1 MKEIQFE
8 QIEQAIYNAINEAA
22 CSLNQ
27 FTLNKIK
34 LARKSE
40 NNKIACGILDD
51 IIKNDTLASKEMIP
65 MCQDTGIVVVFAK
78 IGYDI
83 HFNCDLYDAINSGVS
98 KAYNDFYLRKSV
110 ADPLSRINTKDNT
123 PAIVHTVFTKGDML
137 ELTIALKGA
146 GSENMSFVK
155 MLTPAYKEEDIIEEV
170 VKAIK
175 EAGGKPCPPL
185 VVGIGIGGDLEKAA
199 LLAKRAIFREL
210 DDTNENEYYNSLE
223 QKLKTKINET
233 LIGPMGYGGKTTCLA
248 VKINYYPC
256 HIASLPLAVNIQCHA
271 ARHKTIII

>member
-83 HFNCDLYDAINSGVS
+83 HFNCDLYDAIYSGDS

-146 GSENMSFVK
+146 GSENMSKLK
-155 MLTPAYKEEDIIEEV
+155 MLNPTDGYEGITDFVIET
-170 VKAIK
+170 IK
-175 EAGGKPCPPL
+175 EAGGRPCPPL
-185 VVGIGIGGDLEKAA
+185 FVGIGIGGDFEKCA
-199 LLAKRAIFREL
+199 LLAKEALMQE
-210 DDTNENEYYNSLE
+210 DNSQNEEIKRLEETILNKINSL
-223 QKLKTKINET
+223 N
-233 LIGPMGYGGKTTCLA
+233 IGPMGLGGNTTAFAVFIKTA
-248 VKINYYPC
+248 PC
-256 HIASLPLAVNIQCHA
+256 HIASLPVAVNIQCHA
-271 ARHKTIII
+271 NRHVKVVL

>member
-110 ADPLSRINTKDNT
+110 ADPLSRINTKYNT

-146 GSENMSFVK
+146 GSENMSKLK
-155 MLTPAYKEEDIIEEV
+155 MLNPTDGYEGITDFVIET
-170 VKAIK
+170 IK
-175 EAGGKPCPPL
+175 EAGGRPCPPL
-185 VVGIGIGGDLEKAA
+185 FVGIGIGGDFEKCA
-199 LLAKRAIFREL
+199 LLSKEALMQEDNSQNEEIKRLEETIL
-210 DDTNENEYYNSLE
+210 NKINSL
-223 QKLKTKINET
+223 N
-233 LIGPMGYGGKTTCLA
+233 IGPMGLGGNTTAFAVFIKTA
-248 VKINYYPC
+248 PC
-256 HIASLPLAVNIQCHA
+256 HIASLPVAVNIQCHA
-271 ARHKTIII
+271 NRHVKVVL

>member
-34 LARKSE
+34 LARKLE

-98 KAYNDFYLRKSV
+98 KAYNGFYLRKSV

-146 GSENMSFVK
+146 GSENMSKLK
-155 MLTPAYKEEDIIEEV
+155 MLNPTDGYEGITDFVIET
-170 VKAIK
+170 IK
-175 EAGGKPCPPL
+175 EAGGRPCPPL
-185 VVGIGIGGDLEKAA
+185 FVGIGIGGDFEKCA
-199 LLAKRAIFREL
+199 LLAKEALMQE
-210 DDTNENEYYNSLE
+210 DNSQNEEIKRLEETILNKINSL
-223 QKLKTKINET
+223 N
-233 LIGPMGYGGKTTCLA
+233 IGPMGLGGNTTAFAVFIKTA
-248 VKINYYPC
+248 PC
-256 HIASLPLAVNIQCHA
+256 HIASLPVAVNIQCHA
-271 ARHKTIII
+271 NRHVKVVL

>member
-8 QIEQAIYNAINEAA
+8 QIEQAVYNAINEAA

-146 GSENMSFVK
+146 GSENMSKLQMLNPTDGNEGITDFV
-155 MLTPAYKEEDIIEEV
+155 IET
-170 VKAIK
+170 IK
-175 EAGGKPCPPL
+175 EAGGRPCPPL
-185 VVGIGIGGDLEKAA
+185 FVGIGIGGDFEKCA
-199 LLAKRAIFREL
+199 LLAKEALMQE
-210 DDTNENEYYNSLE
+210 DNSQNEEIKRLEETILNKINSL
-223 QKLKTKINET
+223 N
-233 LIGPMGYGGKTTCLA
+233 IGPMGLGGNTTAFAVFIKTA
-248 VKINYYPC
+248 PC
-256 HIASLPLAVNIQCHA
+256 HIASLPVAVNIQCHA
-271 ARHKTIII
+271 NRHVKVVL

>member
-1 MKEIQFE
+1 MEEIQFE

-98 KAYNDFYLRKSV
+98 KAYNAFYLRKSV

-146 GSENMSFVK
+146 GSENMSKLK
-155 MLTPAYKEEDIIEEV
+155 MLNPTDGYEGITDFVIET
-170 VKAIK
+170 IK
-175 EAGGKPCPPL
+175 EAGGRPCPPL
-185 VVGIGIGGDLEKAA
+185 FVGIGIGGDFEKCA
-199 LLAKRAIFREL
+199 LLAKEALMQE
-210 DDTNENEYYNSLE
+210 DNSQNEEIKRLEETILNKINSL
-223 QKLKTKINET
+223 N
-233 LIGPMGYGGKTTCLA
+233 IGPMGLGGNTTAFAVFIKTA
-248 VKINYYPC
+248 PC
-256 HIASLPLAVNIQCHA
+256 HIASLPVAVNIQCHA
-271 ARHKTIII
+271 NRHVKVVL

>member
-137 ELTIALKGA
+137 ELTTALKGA
-146 GSENMSFVK
+146 GSENMSKLK
-155 MLTPAYKEEDIIEEV
+155 MLNPTDGYEGITDFVIET
-170 VKAIK
+170 IK
-175 EAGGKPCPPL
+175 EAGGRPCPPL
-185 VVGIGIGGDLEKAA
+185 FVGIGIGGDFEKCA
-199 LLAKRAIFREL
+199 LLAKEALMQE
-210 DDTNENEYYNSLE
+210 DNSQNEEIKRLEETILNKINSL
-223 QKLKTKINET
+223 N
-233 LIGPMGYGGKTTCLA
+233 IGPMGLGGNTTAFAVFIKTA
-248 VKINYYPC
+248 PC
-256 HIASLPLAVNIQCHA
+256 HIAFLPVAVNIQCHA
-271 ARHKTIII
+271 NRHVKVVL

>member
-8 QIEQAIYNAINEAA
+8 QIEQAVYNAINEAA

-146 GSENMSFVK
+146 GSENMNKLK
-155 MLTPAYKEEDIIEEV
+155 MLNPTDGNEGITDFVIET
-170 VKAIK
+170 IK
-175 EAGGKPCPPL
+175 EAGGRPCPPL
-185 VVGIGIGGDLEKAA
+185 FVGIGIGGDFEKCA
-199 LLAKRAIFREL
+199 LLAKEALMQE
-210 DDTNENEYYNSLE
+210 DNSQNEEIKRLEETILNKINSL
-223 QKLKTKINET
+223 N
-233 LIGPMGYGGKTTCLA
+233 IGPMGLGGNTTAFAVFIKTA
-248 VKINYYPC
+248 PC
-256 HIASLPLAVNIQCHA
+256 HIASLPVAVNIQCHA
-271 ARHKTIII
+271 NRHVKVVL

>member
-8 QIEQAIYNAINEAA
+8 QIEQAVYNAINEAA

-51 IIKNDTLASKEMIP
+51 IIKNDTLARKEMIP

-146 GSENMSFVK
+146 GSENMSKLK
-155 MLTPAYKEEDIIEEV
+155 MLNPTDGNEGITDFVIET
-170 VKAIK
+170 IK
-175 EAGGKPCPPL
+175 EAGGRPCPPL
-185 VVGIGIGGDLEKAA
+185 FVGIGIGGDFEKCA
-199 LLAKRAIFREL
+199 LLAKEALMQE
-210 DDTNENEYYNSLE
+210 DNSQNEEIKRLEETILNKINSL
-223 QKLKTKINET
+223 N
-233 LIGPMGYGGKTTCLA
+233 IGPMGLGGNTTAFAVFIKTA
-248 VKINYYPC
+248 PC
-256 HIASLPLAVNIQCHA
+256 HIASLPVAVNIQCHA
-271 ARHKTIII
+271 NRHIKVVL

>member
-8 QIEQAIYNAINEAA
+8 QIEQAVYNAINEAA

-34 LARKSE
+34 LARKLE

-51 IIKNDTLASKEMIP
+51 IIKNDTLARKEMIP

-146 GSENMSFVK
+146 GSENMSKLK
-155 MLTPAYKEEDIIEEV
+155 MLNPTDGNEGITDFVIET
-170 VKAIK
+170 IK
-175 EAGGKPCPPL
+175 EAGGRPCPPL
-185 VVGIGIGGDLEKAA
+185 FIGIGIGGDFEKCA
-199 LLAKRAIFREL
+199 LLAKEALMQE
-210 DDTNENEYYNSLE
+210 DNSQNEEIKRLEETILNKINSL
-223 QKLKTKINET
+223 N
-233 LIGPMGYGGKTTCLA
+233 IGPMGLGGNTTAFAVFIKTA
-248 VKINYYPC
+248 PC
-256 HIASLPLAVNIQCHA
+256 HIASLPVAVNIQCHA
-271 ARHKTIII
+271 NRHVKVVL

>member
-146 GSENMSFVK
+146 GSENMSKLK
-155 MLTPAYKEEDIIEEV
+155 MLNPTDGYEGITDFVIET
-170 VKAIK
+170 IK
-175 EAGGKPCPPL
+175 EASGRPCPPL
-185 VVGIGIGGDLEKAA
+185 FVGIGIGGDFEKCA
-199 LLAKRAIFREL
+199 LLAKEALMQE
-210 DDTNENEYYNSLE
+210 DNSQNEEIKRLE
-223 QKLKTKINET
+223 ETILNKINI
-233 LIGPMGYGGKTTCLA
+233 LNIGPMGLGGNTTAFAVFIKTA
-248 VKINYYPC
+248 PC
-256 HIASLPLAVNIQCHA
+256 HIASLPVAVNIQCHA
-271 ARHKTIII
+271 NRHVKVVL

>member
-8 QIEQAIYNAINEAA
+8 QIEQAVYNAINEAA

-146 GSENMSFVK
+146 GSENMSKLK
-155 MLTPAYKEEDIIEEV
+155 MLNPTDGNEGITDFVIET
-170 VKAIK
+170 IK
-175 EAGGKPCPPL
+175 EAGGRPCPPL
-185 VVGIGIGGDLEKAA
+185 FVGIGIGGDFEKCA
-199 LLAKRAIFREL
+199 LLAKEALMQE
-210 DDTNENEYYNSLE
+210 DNSQNEEIKRLEETILNKINSL
-223 QKLKTKINET
+223 N
-233 LIGPMGYGGKTTCLA
+233 IGPMGLGGNTTAFAAFIKTA
-248 VKINYYPC
+248 PC
-256 HIASLPLAVNIQCHA
+256 HIASLPVAVNIQCHA
-271 ARHKTIII
+271 NRHVKVVL

>member
-51 IIKNDTLASKEMIP
+51 IKNDTLASKEMIP

-146 GSENMSFVK
+146 GSENMSKLK
-155 MLTPAYKEEDIIEEV
+155 MLNPTDGYEGITDFVIET
-170 VKAIK
+170 IK
-175 EAGGKPCPPL
+175 EAGGRPCPPL
-185 VVGIGIGGDLEKAA
+185 FVGIGIGGDFEKCA
-199 LLAKRAIFREL
+199 LLAKEALMQE
-210 DDTNENEYYNSLE
+210 DNSQNEEIKRLEETILNKINSL
-223 QKLKTKINET
+223 N
-233 LIGPMGYGGKTTCLA
+233 IGPMGLGGNTTAFAVFIKTA
-248 VKINYYPC
+248 PC
-256 HIASLPLAVNIQCHA
+256 HIASLPVAVNIQCHA
-271 ARHKTIII
+271 NRHVKVVL

>member
-146 GSENMSFVK
+146 GSENMSKLK
-155 MLTPAYKEEDIIEEV
+155 MLNPTDGYEGITDFVIET
-170 VKAIK
+170 IK
-175 EAGGKPCPPL
+175 EAGGRPCPPL
-185 VVGIGIGGDLEKAA
+185 FVGIGIGGDFEKCV
-199 LLAKRAIFREL
+199 LLAKEALMQE
-210 DDTNENEYYNSLE
+210 DNSQNEEIKRLE
-223 QKLKTKINET
+223 ETILNKING
-233 LIGPMGYGGKTTCLA
+233 LNIGPMGLGGNTTAFAVFIKTA
-248 VKINYYPC
+248 PC
-256 HIASLPLAVNIQCHA
+256 HIASLPVAVNIQCHA
-271 ARHKTIII
+271 NRHVKVVL

>member
-8 QIEQAIYNAINEAA
+8 QIEQAVYNAINEAA
-22 CSLNQ
+22 CCLNQ

-146 GSENMSFVK
+146 GSENMSKLK
-155 MLTPAYKEEDIIEEV
+155 MLNPTDGNEGITDFVIET
-170 VKAIK
+170 IK
-175 EAGGKPCPPL
+175 EAGGRPCPPL
-185 VVGIGIGGDLEKAA
+185 FVGIGIGGDFEKCA
-199 LLAKRAIFREL
+199 LLAKEALMQE
-210 DDTNENEYYNSLE
+210 DNSQNEEIKRLEETILNKINSL
-223 QKLKTKINET
+223 NV
-233 LIGPMGYGGKTTCLA
+233 GPMGLGGNTTAFAVFIKTA
-248 VKINYYPC
+248 PC
-256 HIASLPLAVNIQCHA
+256 HIASLPVAVNIQCHA
-271 ARHKTIII
+271 NRHVKVVL

>member
-1 MKEIQFE
+1 MKEIQFK

-83 HFNCDLYDAINSGVS
+83 HFNCDLYDAINSSVS

-110 ADPLSRINTKDNT
+110 ADPLSRINTKDNS

-146 GSENMSFVK
+146 GSENMSKLK
-155 MLTPAYKEEDIIEEV
+155 MLNPTDGYEGITDFVIET
-170 VKAIK
+170 IK
-175 EAGGKPCPPL
+175 EAGGRPCPPL
-185 VVGIGIGGDLEKAA
+185 FVGIGIGGDFEKCA
-199 LLAKRAIFREL
+199 LLAKEALMQE
-210 DDTNENEYYNSLE
+210 DNSQNEEIKRLEETILNKINSL
-223 QKLKTKINET
+223 N
-233 LIGPMGYGGKTTCLA
+233 IGPMGLGGNTTAFAVFIKTA
-248 VKINYYPC
+248 PC
-256 HIASLPLAVNIQCHA
+256 HIASLPVAVNIQCHA
-271 ARHKTIII
+271 NRHVKVVL

>member
-22 CSLNQ
+22 CNLNQ

-83 HFNCDLYDAINSGVS
+83 HFKCDLYDAINSGVS

-110 ADPLSRINTKDNT
+110 ANPLSRINTKDNT

-146 GSENMSFVK
+146 GSENMSKLK
-155 MLTPAYKEEDIIEEV
+155 MLNPTDGNEGITDFVIET
-170 VKAIK
+170 IK
-175 EAGGKPCPPL
+175 EAGGRPCPPL
-185 VVGIGIGGDLEKAA
+185 FVGIGIGGDFEKCA
-199 LLAKRAIFREL
+199 LLAKEALMQE
-210 DDTNENEYYNSLE
+210 DNNQNEEIKRLEETILNKINSL
-223 QKLKTKINET
+223 N
-233 LIGPMGYGGKTTCLA
+233 IGPMGLGGNTTAFA
-248 VKINYYPC
+248 VFIKMAPC
-256 HIASLPLAVNIQCHA
+256 HIASLPVAVNIQCHA
-271 ARHKTIII
+271 NRHVKVVL

>member
-110 ADPLSRINTKDNT
+110 ADPLSRINTKDNSPT
-123 PAIVHTVFTKGDML
+123 IVHTVFTKGDML

-146 GSENMSFVK
+146 GSENMSKLK
-155 MLTPAYKEEDIIEEV
+155 MLNPTDGYEGITDFVIET
-170 VKAIK
+170 IK
-175 EAGGKPCPPL
+175 EAGGRPCPPL
-185 VVGIGIGGDLEKAA
+185 FVGIGIGGDFEKCA
-199 LLAKRAIFREL
+199 LLAKEALMQE
-210 DDTNENEYYNSLE
+210 DNSQNEKIKRLEETILNKINSL
-223 QKLKTKINET
+223 N
-233 LIGPMGYGGKTTCLA
+233 IGPMGLGGNTTAFAVFIKTA
-248 VKINYYPC
+248 PC
-256 HIASLPLAVNIQCHA
+256 HIASLPVAVNIQCHA
-271 ARHKTIII
+271 NRHVKVVL

>member
-1 MKEIQFE
+1 MKKIQFE

-98 KAYNDFYLRKSV
+98 KAYNGFYLRKSV

-146 GSENMSFVK
+146 GSENMSKLK
-155 MLTPAYKEEDIIEEV
+155 MLNPTDGYEGITDFVIET
-170 VKAIK
+170 IK
-175 EAGGKPCPPL
+175 EAGGRPCPPL
-185 VVGIGIGGDLEKAA
+185 FVGIGIGGDFEKCA
-199 LLAKRAIFREL
+199 LLAKEALMQE
-210 DDTNENEYYNSLE
+210 DNSQNEEIKRLEETILNKINSL
-223 QKLKTKINET
+223 N
-233 LIGPMGYGGKTTCLA
+233 IGPMGLGGNTTAFAVFIKTA
-248 VKINYYPC
+248 PC
-256 HIASLPLAVNIQCHA
+256 HIASLPVAVNIQCHA
-271 ARHKTIII
+271 NRHVKVVL

>member
-83 HFNCDLYDAINSGVS
+83 HFNWDLYDAINSGVS

-123 PAIVHTVFTKGDML
+123 PAIVHTVFAKGDML

-146 GSENMSFVK
+146 GSENMSKLK
-155 MLTPAYKEEDIIEEV
+155 MLNPTDGYEGITDFVIET
-170 VKAIK
+170 IK
-175 EAGGKPCPPL
+175 EAGGRPCPPL
-185 VVGIGIGGDLEKAA
+185 FVGIGIGGDFEKCA
-199 LLAKRAIFREL
+199 LLAKEALMQE
-210 DDTNENEYYNSLE
+210 DNSQNEEIKRLEETILNKINSL
-223 QKLKTKINET
+223 N
-233 LIGPMGYGGKTTCLA
+233 IGPMGLGGNTTAFAVFIKTA
-248 VKINYYPC
+248 PC
-256 HIASLPLAVNIQCHA
+256 HIASLPVAVNIQCHA
-271 ARHKTIII
+271 NRHVKVVL

>member
-8 QIEQAIYNAINEAA
+8 QIEQAVYNAINEAA

-83 HFNCDLYDAINSGVS
+83 HFKCDLYDAINSGVS

-110 ADPLSRINTKDNT
+110 ANPLSRINTKDNT

-146 GSENMSFVK
+146 GSENMSKLK
-155 MLTPAYKEEDIIEEV
+155 MLNPTDGNEGITDFVIET
-170 VKAIK
+170 IK
-175 EAGGKPCPPL
+175 EAGGRPCPPL
-185 VVGIGIGGDLEKAA
+185 FVGIGIGGDFEKCA
-199 LLAKRAIFREL
+199 LLAKEALMQE
-210 DDTNENEYYNSLE
+210 DNNQNEEIKRLEETILNKINSL
-223 QKLKTKINET
+223 N
-233 LIGPMGYGGKTTCLA
+233 IGPMGLGGNTTAFAVFIKTA
-248 VKINYYPC
+248 PC
-256 HIASLPLAVNIQCHA
+256 HIASLPVAVNIQCHA
-271 ARHKTIII
+271 NRHVKVVL

>member
-8 QIEQAIYNAINEAA
+8 QIEQAVYNAINEAA

-78 IGYDI
+78 IGYNI

-146 GSENMSFVK
+146 GSENMSKLK
-155 MLTPAYKEEDIIEEV
+155 MLNPTDGNEGITDFVIET
-170 VKAIK
+170 IK
-175 EAGGKPCPPL
+175 EAGGRPCPPL
-185 VVGIGIGGDLEKAA
+185 FVGIGIGGDFEKCA
-199 LLAKRAIFREL
+199 LLAKEALMQE
-210 DDTNENEYYNSLE
+210 DNSQNEEIKRLEETILNKINSL
-223 QKLKTKINET
+223 N
-233 LIGPMGYGGKTTCLA
+233 IGPMGLGGNTTAFAVFIKTA
-248 VKINYYPC
+248 PC
-256 HIASLPLAVNIQCHA
+256 HIASLPVAVNIQCHA
-271 ARHKTIII
+271 NRHVKVVL

>member
-146 GSENMSFVK
+146 GSENMSKLK
-155 MLTPAYKEEDIIEEV
+155 MLNPTDGNEGITDFVIKT
-170 VKAIK
+170 IK
-175 EAGGKPCPPL
+175 EAGGRPCPPL
-185 VVGIGIGGDLEKAA
+185 FVGIGIGGDFEKCA
-199 LLAKRAIFREL
+199 LLAKEALMQE
-210 DDTNENEYYNSLE
+210 DNSQNEEIKGLEETILNKINSL
-223 QKLKTKINET
+223 N
-233 LIGPMGYGGKTTCLA
+233 IGPMGLGGNTTAFAVFIKTA
-248 VKINYYPC
+248 PC
-256 HIASLPLAVNIQCHA
+256 HIASLPVAVNIQCHA
-271 ARHKTIII
+271 NRHVKVVL